1 MIYGIVDVYKDYI
14 VIRGMVFKDTN
25 DTTYTNLYLPVAQY
39 KLDTTLIE
47 IAAKE
52 PEEPSVPDIPTDEGY
67 VRKEHFDLNTAK
79 ANGNLDLI
87 TDLDDNYVQIE
98 FNQNNQSYW
107 LRSPSWTDT
116 ATACTIRVEDM
127 VVTDASGNV
136 IDLPPYVGFYNR
148 NYSQKVD
155 QYRIVDNE
163 EVVITESGSNK
174 RAQLGSSSSYSGG
187 QIFIKIKFKLIYA

>member
-1 MIYGIVDVYKDYI
+1 
-14 VIRGMVFKDTN
+14 MVFKDTN

-39 KLDTTLIE
+39 KLDTTIIK
-47 IAAKE
+47 IAAKEEE
-52 PEEPSVPDIPTDEGY
+52 PEEPSIPDIPTGEGY

-98 FNQNNQSYW
+98 FNNNNQSYW
-107 LRSPSWTDT
+107 LRSPSWINT

-148 NYSQKVD
+148 NYPQKVD

-163 EVVITESGSNK
+163 EVIITESGSNK
-174 RAQLGSSSSYSGG
+174 RAQFGSSSSYSSG
-187 QIFIKIKFKLIYA
+187 QIFIKIKFKLIYE